1 MDESTDAFVERA
13 KRTYESKELERLGLA
28 PEPEQRDMILT
39 FLSMIL
45 RENAAEKLV
54 PAADEKHLFL
64 RHFCDSI
71 QSLLLF
77 GFKRGALL
85 LDIGSSGGF
94 PLVPIRIFRPD
105 LSYVIVEPNRG
116 KAAFLERVRGAL
128 GFDNIEVFAGKAEGL
143 SLERKADYVIGR
155 RVGMLHKF
163 AQTARP
169 FLAEGGR
176 VYAYKTKQFAA
187 ELNALTENKER
198 DGLTVREIAQYD
210 LGGVAQGLSLV
221 SMEFI
226 N

>member
-1 MDESTDAFVERA
+1 MDESTDAFMERA
-13 KRTYESKELERLGLA
+13 KRIYEPKALERLGLA

-39 FLSMIL
+39 FLSMLL

-54 PAADEKHLFL
+54 PEADEKHLFL

-77 GFKRGALL
+77 GYKRGALL
-85 LDIGSSGGF
+85 LDIGSSAGF
-94 PLVPIRIFRPD
+94 PLMPIRVFRPD
-105 LSYVIVEPNRG
+105 LSYIIVEPNRG
-116 KAAFLERVRGAL
+116 KAAFLDRVKDAL
-128 GFDNIEVFAGKAEGL
+128 GFDNMTIFAGKADGL

-155 RVGMLHKF
+155 NVGMLHKF

-198 DGLTVREIAQYD
+198 DGLTVREIAQYE

-221 SMEFI
+221 SMEFT

>member
-1 MDESTDAFVERA
+1 MDESTDVFMERA
-13 KRTYESKELERLGLA
+13 KRAFEPKALERLGLA
-28 PEPEQRDMILT
+28 PEPEQREMILT
-39 FLSMIL
+39 FLSMVL
-45 RENAAEKLV
+45 RENATEKFL
-54 PAADEKHLFL
+54 PEADEKHLFL

-85 LDIGSSGGF
+85 VDIGSSGGF
-94 PLVPIRIFRPD
+94 PLMPIRIFRPD

-116 KAAFLERVRGAL
+116 KAAFLERMRAAL
-128 GFDNIEVFAGKAEGL
+128 GFDNMTVFAGKAEGL

-155 RVGMLHKF
+155 GVGMLHKF

-169 FLAEGGR
+169 ILAEGGR

-198 DGLTVREIAQYD
+198 DRLTVREIAQYD

>member
-1 MDESTDAFVERA
+1 MDAFLERA
-13 KRTYESKELERLGLA
+13 KRTYEPKELERLGLA
-28 PEPEQRDMILT
+28 PEPAQREMILT
-39 FLSMIL
+39 FLSMVL
-45 RENAAEKLV
+45 KENPAEKFV
-54 PAADEKHLFL
+54 PAADEKKIFL

-94 PLVPIRIFRPD
+94 PVVPIRVFRPD

-116 KAAFLERVRGAL
+116 KAAFLERVSAAL
-128 GFDNIEVFAGKAEGL
+128 GVDNIKVFAGKAEGL
-143 SLERKADYVIGR
+143 ALERKADYVISRG
-155 RVGMLHKF
+155 VGMLQKF

-187 ELNALTENKER
+187 ELDAITENKEK
-198 DGLTVREIAQYD
+198 DGLAVREIAQYD
-210 LGGVAQGLSLV
+210 LGSVAQGLSLV
-221 SMEFI
+221 SMEFVG
-226 N
+226 

>member
-1 MDESTDAFVERA
+1 MNELTDTFLERA

-28 PEPEQRDMILT
+28 PEPAQREMILT
-39 FLSMIL
+39 FLSMVL
-45 RENAAEKLV
+45 KENPVEKFV
-54 PAADEKHLFL
+54 PVADEKNLFL

-94 PLVPIRIFRPD
+94 PIVPIRVFRPD

-116 KAAFLERVRGAL
+116 KAAFLERVTEAL
-128 GFDNIEVFAGKAEGL
+128 GVDNIKVFAGKAEGL
-143 SLERKADYVIGR
+143 ELDRKADYVISRG
-155 RVGMLHKF
+155 VGMLQKF

-187 ELNALTENKER
+187 ELDALTENKEKN
-198 DGLTVREIAQYD
+198 GLAVREIAQYD
-210 LGGVAQGLSLV
+210 LGSVAQGLSLV
-221 SMEFI
+221 SMEFVG
-226 N
+226 